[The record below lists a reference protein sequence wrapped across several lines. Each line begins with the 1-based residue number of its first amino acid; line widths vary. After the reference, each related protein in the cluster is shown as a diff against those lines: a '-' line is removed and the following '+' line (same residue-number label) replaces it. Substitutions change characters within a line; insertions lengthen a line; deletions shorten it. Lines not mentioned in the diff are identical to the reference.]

1 MIFTDYTSEHYA
13 AFAASQESLDEI
25 REFVQTALLTT
36 DLGKKAI
43 AGLLLAIEEVVSNI
57 IRHGYL
63 YGPGRLRL
71 RIRATRRIV
80 TITVHDNGRAY
91 EVNFDEKPDAQQLA
105 ETGRRGGLGL
115 LLIRKVT
122 DAVDYKRVGDEN
134 IITMIKHIGPIDPQR
149 GHRAFSARVATI
161 GMASLILVTLLGTS
175 LLYLRNRGEIRGS
188 FIGRWQEFARAASAS
203 ASQHML
209 NERSDAEF
217 DQLVVGLKQAQPDIS
232 YLVIVDA
239 TGQIRAHSEKPE
251 FVHQPYSAPQGASL
265 EQSGVWDTEGDAGPL
280 FHFTETMTID
290 RRSVGSV
297 ALGISTA
304 VLDAQ
309 LSSEMWRLGFGA
321 LGVIA
326 IGGILVGLVSFF
338 MGRPLRRL
346 GDMLRTAKSQGAVA
360 NITPGSAPDEIAEV
374 VTAINE
380 VTEAVARTERQIAR
394 RDLAKRDMEQAEQ
407 LQRALLPL
415 RLPEIP
421 GYETQAAYRM
431 AQHVGGDYYD
441 VIPVDGNDGLWVV
454 LVADVAGK
462 GFPAALVMTAIR
474 TAMRLLAPSRRSP
487 VEILQALDDYLAKHH
502 PGGPFITIACGVI
515 DTNVNTL
522 TVASAGHTP
531 VLHRLTNTGSI
542 LRINPKGRPVGVQ
555 VGEKSGPL
563 VLGSQTISL
572 DEGDSVV
579 LYTDGLTE
587 ARDRSGDAFGT
598 DRIEELLRFNGSN
611 AAATMDSI
619 LSKLNEF
626 SEGGSAEDDV
636 TVLILRRRAK
646 SDVAPKPGTE
656 VVEMFKHNI
665 AATF

>member
-57 IRHGYL
+57 VRHGYL

-91 EVNFDEKPDAQQLA
+91 EVNFDEKPDTQQLA

-134 IITMIKHIGPIDPQR
+134 IITMTKHIGPVDPQR

-175 LLYLRNRGEIRGS
+175 LLYLRNRGEIRSS

-239 TGQIRAHSEKPE
+239 AGQIRAHSENPE
-251 FVHQPYSAPQGASL
+251 FVHQPYSAPKGTSL
-265 EQSGVWDTEGDAGPL
+265 GQSGVWDTKGEAGPL
-280 FHFTETMTID
+280 FHFSETMTID

-309 LSSEMWRLGFGA
+309 LSSEMWRLVFGA

-441 VIPVDGNDGLWVV
+441 VIPVDGDDGLWVV

-487 VEILQALDDYLAKHH
+487 VEILQALDEYLAKHH
-502 PGGPFITIACGVI
+502 PGGPFVTIACGVI
-515 DTNVNTL
+515 DTNANTL

-531 VLHRLTNTGSI
+531 VLHRLCSTGSI

-555 VGEKSGPL
+555 MGEKSGPL
-563 VLGSQTISL
+563 ALGSQTISL
-572 DEGDSVV
+572 DEGDSII

-598 DRIEELLRFNGSN
+598 DRVEELLRTHGTN
-611 AAATMDSI
+611 AASTMDTI

-626 SEGGSAEDDV
+626 ADGGSAEDDV

-646 SDVAPKPGTE
+646 SDTESKPGPE
-656 VVEMFKHNI
+656 MVEIFKKNI

>member
-25 REFVQTALLTT
+25 REFVQTALLAT

-43 AGLLLAIEEVVSNI
+43 AGLLLAIEEVVTNI
-57 IRHGYL
+57 VRHGYL

-91 EVNFDEKPDAQQLA
+91 DVNFDEKPDAQQLA

-134 IITMIKHIGPIDPQR
+134 IITMTKHIGPVDPQR

-175 LLYLRNRGEIRGS
+175 LLYLRNRGEIRS
-188 FIGRWQEFARAASAS
+188 AFLGRWQEFARAASAS

-217 DQLVVGLKQAQPDIS
+217 DQLVVGLKQAQPDIT

-239 TGQIRAHSEKPE
+239 AGQIRAHSEKPE
-251 FVHQPYSAPQGASL
+251 FVHQPYSAPEGTSL
-265 EQSGVWDTEGDAGPL
+265 VQSGIWETKGEAGSL
-280 FHFTETMTID
+280 FHFTEMMTID
-290 RRSVGSV
+290 RRAVGSV
-297 ALGISTA
+297 ALGIGAA

-309 LSSEMWRLGFGA
+309 LASEMWRLVFGA

-394 RDLAKRDMEQAEQ
+394 RDLARRDMEQAEQ

-487 VEILQALDDYLAKHH
+487 VEILQALDEYLAKHH
-502 PGGPFITIACGVI
+502 PGGPFVTIACGVI
-515 DTNVNTL
+515 DTKANTL

-531 VLHRLTNTGSI
+531 MLHRLSRTGTI
-542 LRINPKGRPVGVQ
+542 LRVNPKGRPVGVQ
-555 VGEKSGPL
+555 MGGKSGPL
-563 VLGSQTISL
+563 ALGSQTVSL
-572 DEGDSVV
+572 DEGDSIV

-587 ARDRSGDAFGT
+587 ARDRSGDPFGT
-598 DRIEELLRFNGSN
+598 DRVEELLRLNGGN
-611 AAATMDSI
+611 AAATMDTI

-626 SEGGSAEDDV
+626 SDGGSAEDDV

-646 SDVAPKPGTE
+646 SDVASMPGTE
-656 VVEMFKHNI
+656 VIEMFKHNV

>member
-25 REFVQTALLTT
+25 REFVQTALSTT
-36 DLGKKAI
+36 ELGKKAI
-43 AGLLLAIEEVVSNI
+43 AGLLLAIEEAVSNI
-57 IRHGYL
+57 VRHGYL

-80 TITVHDNGRAY
+80 TITLHDNGRAY
-91 EVNFDEKPDAQQLA
+91 EVNWDEKPDAKQLA

-115 LLIRKVT
+115 MLIRKVT

-134 IITMIKHIGPIDPQR
+134 ILTLTKHIGIPDAQR
-149 GHRAFSARVATI
+149 GHRAFSLRVATI
-161 GMASLILVTLLGTS
+161 GMASLVLVTMIGAGT
-175 LLYLRNRGEIRGS
+175 LYMRNRGEVKS
-188 FIGRWQEFARAASAS
+188 AFTGRWQEFARAATAS
-203 ASQHML
+203 AAQHML
-209 NERSDAEF
+209 NNRSDAEF
-217 DQLVVGLKQAQPDIS
+217 DQVIVGLKQAQPDIR

-239 TGQIRAHSEKPE
+239 DGQVRAHSERPE
-251 FVHQPYSAPQGASL
+251 YLHTSYVTPSESDYSV
-265 EQSGVWDTEGDAGPL
+265 SGVWEVSDSLGS
-280 FHFTETMTID
+280 FYHFAEVMSID
-290 RRSVGSV
+290 NRVVGSV
-297 ALGISTA
+297 ALGVDSQA
-304 VLDAQ
+304 LNAQ
-309 LSSEMWRLGFGA
+309 LSSELWRVVFGA

-326 IGGILVGLVSFF
+326 IGGILVGLVAFF

-360 NITPGSAPDEIAEV
+360 NITPGSAPEEIAEV

-394 RDLAKRDMEQAEQ
+394 RDMAKREMEQAEQ

-415 RLPEIP
+415 RMPDIP
-421 GYETQAAYRM
+421 GYEAQAAYRM

-441 VIPVDGNDGLWVV
+441 VIPVDGAEGMWVV

-474 TAMRLLAPSRRSP
+474 TAMRILAPKRRDP
-487 VEILQALDDYLAKHH
+487 VEILHALDSYLAQHH
-502 PGGPFITIACGVI
+502 PGGPFVTVMCGI
-515 DTNVNTL
+515 LDTTTNTL
-522 TVASAGHTP
+522 TLASAGHTP
-531 VLHRLTNTGSI
+531 ALHRLARSGTI
-542 LRINPKGRPVGVQ
+542 LRVNPKGRPVGVHI
-555 VGEKSGPL
+555 GGRKSEIS
-563 VLGSQTISL
+563 LGSQTVEL
-572 DEGDSVV
+572 AEGDSIV

-598 DRIEELLRFNGSN
+598 ERVEELLREKCTD
-611 AAATMDSI
+611 AASMMDSI
-619 LSKLNEF
+619 LGRLNEF

-636 TVLILRRRAK
+636 TLLVLRRHSK
-646 SDVAPKPGTE
+646 SDAQPGAKQE
-656 VVEMFKHNI
+656 IVEIFKQNI

>member
-13 AFAASQESLDEI
+13 AFAASQDSLDEI
-25 REFVQTALLTT
+25 REFVQAALLTT

-57 IRHGYL
+57 VRHGYL

-91 EVNFDEKPDAQQLA
+91 EVNFDEKADAQKLA
-105 ETGRRGGLGL
+105 DTGRRGGLGL
-115 LLIRKVT
+115 MLIRKVT

-134 IITMIKHIGPIDPQR
+134 IITMTKHIGPVDPQR

-161 GMASLILVTLLGTS
+161 GMASLILVTLVGTS
-175 LLYLRNRGEIRGS
+175 LLYLRNRGEIRDA
-188 FIGRWQEFARAASAS
+188 FVGRWQEFARAAAAS

-251 FVHQPYSAPQGASL
+251 FVHQSYSAPAGTSI
-265 EQSGVWDTEGDAGPL
+265 ERSGVWNTDGESGSL
-280 FHFTETMTID
+280 FHFGEVMSID
-290 RRSVGSV
+290 RRTVGSV
-297 ALGISTA
+297 ALGVGSA
-304 VLDAQ
+304 VLGAQ
-309 LSSEMWRLGFGA
+309 LSSEMWRLVLGA

-394 RDLAKRDMEQAEQ
+394 RDLAKREMEQAEQ

-441 VIPVDGNDGLWVV
+441 VIPVDGEAGLWVI

-487 VEILQALDDYLAKHH
+487 VDILQALDLYLAKHH
-502 PGGPFITIACGVI
+502 PGGLFVTIACGVL
-515 DTNVNTL
+515 DTNANTL
-522 TVASAGHTP
+522 TLASAGHTP
-531 VLHRLTNTGSI
+531 VLHRLAGSGSI

-555 VGEKSGPL
+555 LDGRHSAIM
-563 VLGSQTISL
+563 LGSQTVSL
-572 DEGDSVV
+572 DEGDSIV
-579 LYTDGLTE
+579 LFTDGLTE

-598 DRIEELLRFNGSN
+598 ERVEDLLRLNGSS
-611 AAATMDSI
+611 AAATMDTV

-636 TVLILRRRAK
+636 TVLVLRRRAK
-646 SDVAPKPGTE
+646 ADAMPKQTAE
-656 VVEMFKHNI
+656 VVEIFRHNI

>member
-25 REFVQTALLTT
+25 REFVQTALSATE
-36 DLGKKAI
+36 LGKKAI
-43 AGLLLAIEEVVSNI
+43 AGLLLAIEEAVSNI
-57 IRHGYL
+57 VRHGYL

-80 TITVHDNGRAY
+80 TITLHDNGRAY
-91 EVNFDEKPDAQQLA
+91 EVNWDEKPDAKQLA

-115 LLIRKVT
+115 MLIRKVT

-134 IITMIKHIGPIDPQR
+134 ILTLSKHIGIPNAQR
-149 GHRAFSARVATI
+149 GQRAFSLRVATI
-161 GMASLILVTLLGTS
+161 GMASLVLVTIVGAG
-175 LLYLRNRGEIRGS
+175 LLYMRNRGEIKDA
-188 FIGRWQEFARAASAS
+188 FVGRWQEFARAASAS
-203 ASQHML
+203 ATQHML

-217 DQLVVGLKQAQPDIS
+217 DQLVVGLEQAQPDIR

-239 TGQIRAHSEKPE
+239 SGKVRAHSEMPE
-251 FVHQPYSAPQGASL
+251 YVHTNYVPPLGSPSTESGYWEAADSL
-265 EQSGVWDTEGDAGPL
+265 GSIY
-280 FHFTETMTID
+280 HFAEIMSID

-297 ALGISTA
+297 ALGVNAA

-309 LSSEMWRLGFGA
+309 LSSELGREVFGA

-346 GDMLRTAKSQGAVA
+346 GDMLRAAKSQGAVA
-360 NITPGSAPDEIAEV
+360 NITPGSAPEEIAEV

-394 RDLAKRDMEQAEQ
+394 RDLAKREMEQAEQ

-415 RLPEIP
+415 RLPEIA
-421 GYETQAAYRM
+421 GYEAQAAYRM

-441 VIPVDGNDGLWVV
+441 VMPVDGQDGMWVI

-474 TAMRLLAPSRRSP
+474 TAMRILAPTRRDP
-487 VEILQALDDYLAKHH
+487 VEILRALDEYLAQHH
-502 PGGPFITIACGVI
+502 PGGPFVTVVCGVL
-515 DTNVNTL
+515 DTNLNTL
-522 TVASAGHTP
+522 TLASAGHTP
-531 VLHRLTNTGSI
+531 ALHRLAGNGII
-542 LRINPKGRPVGVQ
+542 LRINPKGRPVGVHI
-555 VGEKSGPL
+555 GGKHNAIA
-563 VLGSQTISL
+563 LGSQTINL
-572 DEGDSVV
+572 AEGDSVV

-598 DRIEELLRFNGSN
+598 ERVEESLRSKSAD
-611 AAATMDSI
+611 AASMLDSV
-619 LSKLNEF
+619 LARLNEF

-636 TVLILRRRAK
+636 TLLVLRRRSK
-646 SDVAPKPGTE
+646 SDSATKAKQE
-656 VVEMFKHNI
+656 IVEMFKQNI

>member
-25 REFVQTALLTT
+25 REFVQSALLTT

-43 AGLLLAIEEVVSNI
+43 AGLLLAIEEVVTNI
-57 IRHGYL
+57 VRHGYL

-115 LLIRKVT
+115 MLIRKVT

-134 IITMIKHIGPIDPQR
+134 IITMTKHIGPVDPQR

-161 GMASLILVTLLGTS
+161 GMASLILVTLVGTS
-175 LLYLRNRGEIRGS
+175 LLYMRNRGEIKDS
-188 FIGRWQEFARAASAS
+188 FIGRWQEFARAAAAS

-239 TGQIRAHSEKPE
+239 AGQIRAHSEKPE
-251 FVHQPYSAPQGASL
+251 FVHQPYTAPTGTSI
-265 EQSGVWDTEGDAGPL
+265 EKSGVWNTDSEAGPL
-280 FHFTETMTID
+280 FHFGEVMSID
-290 RRSVGSV
+290 RRTVGSV
-297 ALGISTA
+297 ALGVGSS

-309 LSSEMWRLGFGA
+309 LSSEAWRLVFGA

-394 RDLAKRDMEQAEQ
+394 RDLAKREMEQAEH

-441 VIPVDGNDGLWVV
+441 VIPVDGDEGLWVI

-487 VEILQALDDYLAKHH
+487 VEILQALDEYLAKHH
-502 PGGPFITIACGVI
+502 PGGPFVTIACGVL
-515 DTNVNTL
+515 DTRASTL
-522 TVASAGHTP
+522 TLASAGHTP
-531 VLHRLTNTGSI
+531 VLHRLAGSGSI

-555 VGEKSGPL
+555 MGGRLSAIA
-563 VLGSQTISL
+563 LGSQTVSL
-572 DEGDSVV
+572 DEGDSIV

-598 DRIEELLRFNGSN
+598 ERVEETLRIDGAS
-611 AAATMDSI
+611 AAATMDAV

-626 SEGGSAEDDV
+626 SEGGSTEDDV
-636 TVLILRRRAK
+636 TVLILRRQAK
-646 SDVAPKPGTE
+646 SDAQAKPATD
-656 VVEMFKHNI
+656 VVQIFRQNI